1 MKERVLLPVRE
12 GTNKRLYKMRE
23 IE

>member
-12 GTNKRLYKMRE
+12 GTNKRLYKIRE